1 MLDSADIKARRRK
14 TEILRTP
21 VFQLFSNLGKFRIA
35 SAEKLLSGALA

>member
-1 MLDSADIKARRRK
+1 MLDPADIKARRRK

-21 VFQLFSNLGKFRIA
+21 VFQILLNLGKFRIA